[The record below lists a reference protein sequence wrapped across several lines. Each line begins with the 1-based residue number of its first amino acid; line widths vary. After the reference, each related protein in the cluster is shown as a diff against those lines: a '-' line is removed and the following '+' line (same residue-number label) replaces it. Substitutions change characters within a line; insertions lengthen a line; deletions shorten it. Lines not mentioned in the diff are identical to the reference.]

1 MSTTVIM
8 DCYRIAEV
16 RSNLTRDDMWLTRR
30 IDMDGPFTVTTC
42 HVVTDWHEGL
52 HAPEACWS
60 EDGGLEVLSDE
71 WEAWST
77 GMCNQWGYT
86 GPIMHPSEY
95 LGGGMAQTLLDEPGT
110 YVITEVVD
118 LDDPD
123 APVGWIMLKR
133 KEA

>member
-16 RSNLTRDDMWLTRR
+16 RSNFTRDDMWLTHR
-30 IDMDGPFTVTTC
+30 IDLDCPFTVTTC
-42 HVVTDWHEGL
+42 HVITDRHEGL
-52 HAPEACWS
+52 HAPEVCWS
-60 EDGGLEVLSDE
+60 EDGGLEVQSEE

-77 GMCNQWGYT
+77 GMSNQWGYT

-110 YVITEVVD
+110 YVITEVDD

-123 APVGWIMLKR
+123 APPGWIMLKR